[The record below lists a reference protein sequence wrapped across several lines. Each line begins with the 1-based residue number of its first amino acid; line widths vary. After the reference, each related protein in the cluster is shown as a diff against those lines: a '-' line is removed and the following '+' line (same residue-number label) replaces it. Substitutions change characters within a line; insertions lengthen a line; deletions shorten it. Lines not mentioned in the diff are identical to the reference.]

1 MKTRML
7 KVVATMFCLMINI
20 VAFSDLAK
28 FEVFVV
34 DDKTENPVRDVEVV
48 GTFIVNNGMLAWKG
62 AADPNICRAKTDLD
76 GRCTLRGK
84 TNRGEAGCHI
94 GIAPSGYYDNSD
106 GWKCKFTGKNLL
118 GVWQPDDLVVT
129 LKLQRVECPIPL
141 FVKQVGRHVPLN
153 SHKDIFPSGEDVIWF
168 DFLKGDWLPPVGEGE
183 VGDVEFKRLP
193 REDFGIGV
201 NGAGITG
208 ESYRDS
214 MSVRF
219 VGEGNGL
226 VEMPCIGCN
235 ALKIRTAP
243 EDGYNEGYM
252 CWDGYDRSMTRD
264 CSYDR
269 NRCFAFR
276 IRTERDES
284 GKITRAYYGK
294 IYGDISFLY
303 EYRPGGKSIPV
314 SAVNMRYYLNPTPL
328 DRNLEWNMHN
338 LCKTPGD
345 LHNPE
350 R

>member
-1 MKTRML
+1 MVK
-7 KVVATMFCLMINI
+7 
-20 VAFSDLAK
+20 
-28 FEVFVV
+28 
-34 DDKTENPVRDVEVV
+34 
-48 GTFIVNNGMLAWKG
+48 GTTNCGMAG
-62 AADPNICRAKTDLD
+62 AAAISVP
-76 GRCTLRGK
+76 
-84 TNRGEAGCHI
+84 H
-94 GIAPSGYYDNSD
+94 GYYVPNY
-106 GWKCKFTGKNLL
+106 GEKRKFTGKNLL

-153 SHKDIFPSGEDVIWF
+153 SHKDIFPSGEDVIRF
-168 DFLKGDWLPPVGEGE
+168 DFLKGDWLAPVGEGE
-183 VGDVEFKRLP
+183 VADVEFKRLP
-193 REDFGIGV
+193 REDLGIGV

-208 ESYRDS
+208 DSYRDS

-219 VGEGNGL
+219 TGEGNGL